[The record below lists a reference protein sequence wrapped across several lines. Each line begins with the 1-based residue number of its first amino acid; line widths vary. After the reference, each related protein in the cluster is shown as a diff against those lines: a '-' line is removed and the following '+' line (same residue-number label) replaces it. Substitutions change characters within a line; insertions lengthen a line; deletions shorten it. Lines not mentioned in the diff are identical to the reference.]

1 MKRVH
6 NGESGLSV
14 FVKAIAFSPLY
25 VLLLTAPMQLVV
37 SNIAINLGSNALDV
51 LFIPITLYMGARMF
65 LTFLYAKENKKTN
78 IKEYI
83 GMLDWDLKAR
93 ELDKDEKQALKN
105 INTSL
110 SYISKW
116 EIAFKVAIWFIF
128 VTNIATYGLA
138 DKIKEWNSGINDGT
152 GTMFATMFGAIVM
165 IFAYYN
171 LKRLIQW
178 KLEVRRIKAE
188 SKKEIADSSNNI

>member
-1 MKRVH
+1 MKRVK
-6 NGESGLSV
+6 NNESGLSV
-14 FVKAIAFSPLY
+14 FIKAVAFSPLY

-37 SNIAINLGSNALDV
+37 SNIAINLGSNVLDI

-65 LTFLYAKENKKTN
+65 LILLYARENKKAN

-93 ELDKDEKQALKN
+93 ELDKDEKQALKS

-110 SYISKW
+110 SYITKW
-116 EIAFKVAIWFIF
+116 EIAFKVTIWFIF
-128 VTNIATYGLA
+128 VTNIATYGLQ
-138 DKIKEWNSGINDGT
+138 DKIKQWGINKLNDGS

-178 KLEVRRIKAE
+178 KLEVRRIKA
-188 SKKEIADSSNNI
+188 DSSNNI